1 MSPVT
6 WVTPDWVREH
16 LADPDFILL
25 DPRRPMK
32 YMSGHL
38 RRAPSTSPS
47 IPHSTKKLA

>member
-6 WVTPDWVREH
+6 WVTPHWVREH

-38 RRAPSTSPS
+38 
-47 IPHSTKKLA
+47 KGL

>member
-6 WVTPDWVREH
+6 WVTPDWVLEH
-16 LADPDFILL
+16 LADPDIILL

-38 RRAPSTSPS
+38 RVPSTSPS
-47 IPHSTKKLA
+47 IPHSTKKPA